1 MKDVSQAVPEV
12 KFQIGAKEYTIR
24 CSFGLLARFQKA
36 TGLNPFDEKVWSEPS
51 PWTFAALIWAGIVRE
66 HPQFTI
72 EMVADEL
79 SIHQATQVKDI
90 LIGMMESGVAAK
102 KEEAPT
108 SSEAPAPT
116 PTN

>member
-12 KFQIGAKEYTIR
+12 NFQIGSKEYKIR

-36 TGLNPFDEKVWSEPS
+36 TGLNPFDEKVWAEPA

-66 HPQFTI
+66 NPHLTI

-90 LIGMMESGVAAK
+90 LIGMMESGVATK
-102 KEEAPT
+102 KEEAPA
-108 SSEAPAPT
+108 SNEAPATMPQ
-116 PTN
+116 N